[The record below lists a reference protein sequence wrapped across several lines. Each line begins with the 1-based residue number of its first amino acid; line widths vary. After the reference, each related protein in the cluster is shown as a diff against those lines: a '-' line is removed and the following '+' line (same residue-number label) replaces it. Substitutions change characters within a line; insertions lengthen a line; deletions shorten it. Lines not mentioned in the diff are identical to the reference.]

1 MSKWQTINGLPEPI
15 QTCFLDFTFIHRH
28 SVIQDVA
35 FKPHNYSLYCLQIHY
50 LKYSMSNLCTMENC
64 VVCYLLTS
72 SNPYILHRKVC
83 VNELTVKTF
92 SRNLA
97 CQNTRHI
104 HTLHILTIRKQMYT
118 TICTHAWQSDRA
130 LSVWWQYRIL
140 AWLRWRRQRQE
151 WNCQQLGVTGSWDG
165 EDGKRDS
172 KVDGTQSL
180 CPSVYLTLPRPCAS
194 LFHPPLFSFVLSYHS
209 F

>member
-1 MSKWQTINGLPEPI
+1 MAYQNPSKHVSWISHSFTVIQLSKMLHSSHIITVCIVCKSTTWNI
-15 QTCFLDFTFIHRH
+15 QCQTCAQWRIALCVIYWPQVIHTFCTERYVSMNWQSRH
-28 SVIQDVA
+28 SLETLLVKIQDTYTH
-35 FKPHNYSLYCLQIHY
+35 P
-50 LKYSMSNLCTMENC
+50 
-64 VVCYLLTS
+64 
-72 SNPYILHRKVC
+72 
-83 VNELTVKTF
+83 
-92 SRNLA
+92 
-97 CQNTRHI
+97 